1 VAGATV
7 IFVLDWWEWPVLDS
21 IVLAG
26 GSGTRLWPLSR
37 AGHPKF
43 LHPLTGTDRTLLQ
56 ATVDRLDGVSA
67 PGQVYVVTGTA
78 HAAAVSRQLPDV
90 PDDNILVEPSPRDS
104 CAAIALAVAVIARR
118 DPEAAVGVF
127 ASDHLIADQNRFTE
141 IIQTAESVA
150 RQGYLVTVG
159 IQPTRAEVGYGY
171 LRTGESLA
179 DGGRLVREFKEK
191 PAHEVALAYVE
202 SGEYLWNAGMFVF
215 TARTFLAELA
225 ERKPEMHATVLEI
238 AAAWDRPDRETVLA
252 ELWPGLEK
260 ISVDYAVMEG
270 AAAGGRVATV
280 PADFPWSDVGDFNSL
295 GEALPC
301 DRTGNVVLGR
311 PDTTLVREAKSCVV
325 VSASER
331 LVAAVGVDDLVVVET
346 ADAVL
351 VLPRSRAAEV
361 KHIVDELRGLGLQ
374 AFV

>member
-1 VAGATV
+1 M
-7 IFVLDWWEWPVLDS
+7 LDS

-56 ATVDRLDGVSA
+56 ATVDRLAGVSE
-67 PGQVYVVTGTA
+67 PGRVHVVTGTA
-78 HAAAVSRQLPDV
+78 HAPAVSRQLPEV
-90 PDDNILVEPSPRDS
+90 PSDNILVEPSPRDS

-127 ASDHLIADQNRFTE
+127 ASDHLIGDQNRFTE
-141 IIQTAESVA
+141 VIRTAEAVA

-159 IQPTRAEVGYGY
+159 IQPSRAEVGYGY
-171 LRTGESLA
+171 LQTGEELA
-179 DGGRLVREFKEK
+179 DGARRVREFKEK
-191 PAHEVALAYVE
+191 PSRDLALAYVE

-215 TARTFLAELA
+215 TARSFLAELA
-225 ERKPEMHATVLEI
+225 GRKPAIHAAVVEI
-238 AAAWDRPDRETVLA
+238 AAAWERPDRETVLA
-252 ELWPGLEK
+252 ELWSDLEA
-260 ISVDYAVMEG
+260 ISVDFAVMEG
-270 AAAGGRVATV
+270 AAEDGRVATV

-301 DRTGNVVLGR
+301 DLTGNVVVGR
-311 PDTTLVREAKSCVV
+311 PETTLVREARSCVV

-331 LVAAVGVDDLVVVET
+331 LVAAVGVEDLVVVET
-346 ADAVL
+346 TDAVL
-351 VLPRSRAAEV
+351 VLPRSRASEV
-361 KHIVDELRGLGLQ
+361 KDIVAQLRGLGLKRF
-374 AFV
+374 A